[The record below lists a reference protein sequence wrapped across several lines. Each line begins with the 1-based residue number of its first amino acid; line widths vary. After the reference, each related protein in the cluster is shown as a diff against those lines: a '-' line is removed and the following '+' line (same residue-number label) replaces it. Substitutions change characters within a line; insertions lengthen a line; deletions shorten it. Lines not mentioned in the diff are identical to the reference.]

1 MKKNIR
7 KSQGGRFIKN
17 RHIGEEI
24 FFHSPDFLFLISLLI
39 IIFFGFWVLIPASF
53 SKGCSLGD
61 CYFYLHHQLI
71 FGFLPGLVLFFVFY
85 FFDYHKLKKIA
96 VPFLI
101 ISFILLVLVFVP
113 PFGVSYKG
121 ASRWINLGIINLQ
134 PSEIIKIAVIIY
146 LSAWLSYENG
156 KENLLKSWKNVFL
169 PFILLLF
176 LVFILLIAEPD
187 MSTLLVVGFTMVAI
201 YFLAN
206 VPWYFLFISFISLIS
221 ASLIFIKLSPYRLS
235 RVISFLHPQIDPQ
248 GINYHAIEAL
258 EALSSGGFLGKGLSQ
273 SSARFL
279 PEVLSDSIF
288 VLAAEGL
295 GFIGGVIIIFFY
307 FFLFW
312 RCFYIARKAPDKFGY
327 LLASGIGFSFIISVI
342 INLGAMTGLLPLTGI
357 PLPLMSY
364 GGTSMAITLASFGI
378 LANISRQT
386 ITN

>member
-1 MKKNIR
+1 M
-7 KSQGGRFIKN
+7 
-17 RHIGEEI
+17 
-24 FFHSPDFLFLISLLI
+24 
-39 IIFFGFWVLIPASF
+39 
-53 SKGCSLGD
+53 
-61 CYFYLHHQLI
+61 
-71 FGFLPGLVLFFVFY
+71 FFVFY

-101 ISFILLVLVFVP
+101 ISFILLVLVFVS

>member
-1 MKKNIR
+1 M
-7 KSQGGRFIKN
+7 
-17 RHIGEEI
+17 
-24 FFHSPDFLFLISLLI
+24 
-39 IIFFGFWVLIPASF
+39 
-53 SKGCSLGD
+53 
-61 CYFYLHHQLI
+61 
-71 FGFLPGLVLFFVFY
+71 
-85 FFDYHKLKKIA
+85 
-96 VPFLI
+96 
-101 ISFILLVLVFVP
+101 
-113 PFGVSYKG
+113 
-121 ASRWINLGIINLQ
+121 
-134 PSEIIKIAVIIY
+134 
-146 LSAWLSYENG
+146 
-156 KENLLKSWKNVFL
+156 
-169 PFILLLF
+169 
-176 LVFILLIAEPD
+176 
-187 MSTLLVVGFTMVAI
+187 
-201 YFLAN
+201 
-206 VPWYFLFISFISLIS
+206 
-221 ASLIFIKLSPYRLS
+221 S